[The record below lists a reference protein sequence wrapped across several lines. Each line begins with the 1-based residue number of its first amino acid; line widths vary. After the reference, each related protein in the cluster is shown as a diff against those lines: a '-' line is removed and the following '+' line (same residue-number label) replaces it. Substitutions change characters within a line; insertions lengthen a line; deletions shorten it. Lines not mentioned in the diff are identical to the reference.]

1 MEADLI
7 YLLYGVVVLVLMV
20 LGEFLFG
27 DEK

>member
-20 LGEFLFG
+20 LGDFLFG

>member
-7 YLLYGVVVLVLMV
+7 YLIYGVVVLVLMV